1 MRLKNLSFQS
11 RFCPRKHRRVR
22 WQLQNDPRQSTGW
35 HVPLLDL
42 CPDSVA
48 RAARDSTPWD
58 ASPRIILQHP
68 PRQGVPG
75 IQLKFETW
83 SMVRRR
89 EVGGG
94 GHLAEGQRSKRS
106 RRLLTARP
114 LERRLRRYERKAA
127 LGSLAG
133 VTGVLGVDERPRFR
147 SYVVEQRRPS
157 YEYREDLRVGA
168 VLPEE
173 GVTYYDVPPEY
184 GVREHRYTVVNGR
197 TVLVEPRTRRVIEI
211 VE

>member
-1 MRLKNLSFQS
+1 MIRRFAGAAAVAVFALSL
-11 RFCPRKHRRVR
+11 P
-22 WQLQNDPRQSTGW
+22 
-35 HVPLLDL
+35 
-42 CPDSVA
+42 VA
-48 RAARDSTPWD
+48 IQA
-58 ASPRIILQHP
+58 
-68 PRQGVPG
+68 QGVPG
-75 IQLKFETW
+75 GVERGARDGERAAGT
-83 SMVRRR
+83 VGAV
-89 EVGGG
+89 VGGVIG
-94 GHLAEGQRSKRS
+94 GVVG
-106 RRLLTARP
+106 
-114 LERRLRRYERKAA
+114 
-127 LGSLAG
+127 G